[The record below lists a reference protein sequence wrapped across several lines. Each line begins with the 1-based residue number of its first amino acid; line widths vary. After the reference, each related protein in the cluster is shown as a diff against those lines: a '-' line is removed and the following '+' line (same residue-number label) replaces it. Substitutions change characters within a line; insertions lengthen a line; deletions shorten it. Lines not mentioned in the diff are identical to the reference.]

1 MDFLDSPFSLVFS
14 ILLSLFSLIL
24 GLLIFQTFFRK
35 LDERREKKKYHPIGD
50 TVFNLLLNFKRMHD
64 YITDLAK
71 KHKTFRLIRLFKT
84 IILTSDPAN
93 VEYILKT
100 NFHNFGKKTRRK
112 VREEEVP
119 SYRENLDFKQ
129 LDQSKCFVPYH
140 PIGGTVFNQLV
151 NFNRLHN
158 YITDLAKKHKTFRL
172 IKLLKIEIHTSD
184 LTNVEYILKTNFHNF
199 GKGPYNSSVLGDL
212 LGDGIF
218 AVDGEKW
225 HEQRKLSSYEFLTKI
240 LREFSSAIF
249 QKNAVKLVNI
259 VSDSATSNHVID
271 IQDLFMKST
280 LDSIFNVGFGIE
292 LDSICGSSKEGTTFN
307 NAFDDANALS
317 FWRYIDVFWKIKR
330 ALNIGS
336 EALLKKKIK
345 IVDDFVYKQIR
356 SKTEQMNKSPND
368 SSIKREDILSRFLQV
383 SETNPKYLR
392 DIILN
397 LVIAGKDTT
406 ATTLSWFIYMMCK
419 HPAVQE
425 KIANEIKEAT
435 KVKRVTDFG
444 EFAASICE
452 EALEKMQYLHA
463 ALTETLRLYP
473 AIPMDIKSC
482 FSDDTLPD
490 GFSVRKGD
498 LVVYLP
504 FAMGRMRFLWGDD
517 AEDYRPERWLDD
529 NGIFK
534 PESPF
539 KFTAFQAGPRI
550 CLGKEFAYRQM
561 KIISAMLLGCFVFK
575 LDDETKSVNYRLM
588 ITLNI
593 RKGLYVCAFPRLH
606 V

>member
-1 MDFLDSPFSLVFS
+1 M
-14 ILLSLFSLIL
+14 
-24 GLLIFQTFFRK
+24 Q
-35 LDERREKKKYHPIGD
+35 
-50 TVFNLLLNFKRMHD
+50 
-64 YITDLAK
+64 
-71 KHKTFRLIRLFKT
+71 
-84 IILTSDPAN
+84 
-93 VEYILKT
+93 
-100 NFHNFGKKTRRK
+100 
-112 VREEEVP
+112 
-119 SYRENLDFKQ
+119 
-129 LDQSKCFVPYH
+129 
-140 PIGGTVFNQLV
+140 
-151 NFNRLHN
+151 
-158 YITDLAKKHKTFRL
+158 
-172 IKLLKIEIHTSD
+172 
-184 LTNVEYILKTNFHNF
+184 
-199 GKGPYNSSVLGDL
+199 GPYNSSVLGDL

-292 LDSICGSSKEGTTFN
+292 LDSICGSSKEGTTFS
-307 NAFDDANALS
+307 NAFDDANALT

-473 AIPMDIKSC
+473 AIPMVI
-482 FSDDTLPD
+482 
-490 GFSVRKGD
+490 
-498 LVVYLP
+498 
-504 FAMGRMRFLWGDD
+504 
-517 AEDYRPERWLDD
+517 
-529 NGIFK
+529 
-534 PESPF
+534 
-539 KFTAFQAGPRI
+539 
-550 CLGKEFAYRQM
+550 
-561 KIISAMLLGCFVFK
+561 
-575 LDDETKSVNYRLM
+575 
-588 ITLNI
+588 
-593 RKGLYVCAFPRLH
+593 
-606 V
+606 